1 VEKQVDDSS
10 FYDKIASGYDELYM
24 AEQFSKISEIMQA
37 LGADIPKKT
46 DKLLDVGCGTGIS
59 TSVWKSECVGID
71 PSKELIRIAQK
82 NYPKRKFMV
91 GRAES
96 LPFPDQ
102 SFDVVISVTSI
113 HNFEDIK
120 KGIDEMKRVGKRL
133 FIITAL
139 RKSAK
144 IAEIEKL
151 VILNFKINKIVV
163 EEKDIIF
170 ICGPRQWKGT
180 LKKQDA
186 SSSHQP

>member
-1 VEKQVDDSS
+1 MEEQIEKDS

-24 AEQFSKISEIMQA
+24 AEQFSKISEVMQA

-71 PSKELIRIAQK
+71 PSRELIRIAQR

-113 HNFEDIK
+113 HNFEDVK
-120 KGIDEMKRVGKRL
+120 KSIEEMKRVGKRL
-133 FIITAL
+133 FVITAL

-144 IAEIEKL
+144 ITEIEKL
-151 VILNFKINKIVV
+151 MILNFKVQKIVV

-170 ICGPRQWKGT
+170 ICAPRQWKGVS
-180 LKKQDA
+180 KSQDKND
-186 SSSHQP
+186 SPST

>member
-1 VEKQVDDSS
+1 MEEQVKNES

-24 AEQFSKISEIMQA
+24 AEQFSKISEMMQA

-46 DKLLDVGCGTGIS
+46 DRLLDVGCGTGIS

-71 PSKELIRIAQK
+71 PSRELIAIAQR

-91 GRAES
+91 GKAES

-113 HNFEDIK
+113 HNFDDVR
-120 KGIDEMKRVGKRL
+120 KGIEEMKRVGKRL

-151 VILNFKINKIVV
+151 IILNFKINKIVV

-170 ICGPRQWKGT
+170 ICGPRQWKGASKT
-180 LKKQDA
+180 QDK
-186 SSSHQP
+186 SGSPST

>member
-1 VEKQVDDSS
+1 MEEQVDDSA
-10 FYDKIASGYDELYM
+10 FYDNIAEGYNELYM

-37 LGADIPKKT
+37 LGSNIPKKT
-46 DKLLDVGCGTGIS
+46 DRLLDVGCGTGIS

-71 PSKELIRIAQK
+71 PSRELVKIAK
-82 NYPKRKFMV
+82 RNYPKRNFFV
-91 GRAES
+91 GKAES
-96 LPFPDQ
+96 LPFRDQ

-113 HNFEDIK
+113 HNFEDPK
-120 KGIDEMKRVGKRL
+120 KAILEMKRVGKRL

-151 VILNFKINKIVV
+151 VILNFKVHKIVV

-170 ICGPRQWKGT
+170 ICGPRQWKR
-180 LKKQDA
+180 
-186 SSSHQP
+186 S